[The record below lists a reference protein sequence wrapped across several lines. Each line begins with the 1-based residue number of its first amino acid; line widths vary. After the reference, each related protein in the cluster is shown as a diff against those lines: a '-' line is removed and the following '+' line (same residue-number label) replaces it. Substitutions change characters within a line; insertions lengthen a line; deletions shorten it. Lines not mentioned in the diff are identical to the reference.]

1 MKFQVAVLLS
11 LSSILSM
18 TTTTEAFSPMTGLS
32 SRGAVGQKRS
42 SSLRRMSSSSSTD
55 EVAKLRQAAAQAR
68 EDAARLAKVR
78 IVFCT

>member
-42 SSLRRMSSSSSTD
+42 SSLRRISSSSTD